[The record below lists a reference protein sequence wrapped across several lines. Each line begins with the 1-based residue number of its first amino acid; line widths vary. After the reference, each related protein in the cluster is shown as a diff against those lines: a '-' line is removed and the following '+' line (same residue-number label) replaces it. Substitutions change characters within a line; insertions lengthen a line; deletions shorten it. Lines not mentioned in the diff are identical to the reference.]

1 MCAGAITHTQSS
13 SAPAFEVAS
22 VKSNV
27 LRQGIRWNRFPGDR
41 FEATNVPL
49 RDVILIAYGDPG
61 QVLPD
66 VQVSGGPKWID
77 EDRFD
82 VIAKVGAATPPSVAQ
97 KQLML
102 RTLLAQ
108 RFTLTVHHET
118 RTLPI
123 FELIRTRKDGGLG
136 PHLRQATVDC
146 EPLLASQPEKRD
158 RCILYALPSG
168 MLMLRGQTMGAFANA
183 LTQLLNRTVV
193 DRTGLSGG
201 FDADAQFDPKALP
214 GMLQLRP
221 DELPPSD
228 AASLDTMLK
237 EQLGLKL
244 ESKRG
249 PVRVLVIDRVEHPTE
264 N

>member
-1 MCAGAITHTQSS
+1 M
-13 SAPAFEVAS
+13 
-22 VKSNV
+22 
-27 LRQGIRWNRFPGDR
+27 
-41 FEATNVPL
+41 
-49 RDVILIAYGDPG
+49 
-61 QVLPD
+61 
-66 VQVSGGPKWID
+66 SGGPKWID

-82 VIAKVGAATPPSVAQ
+82 VIAKVGAATQSSVAQ

-108 RFTLTVHHET
+108 RFKLAVHHET
-118 RTLPI
+118 KTLPI
-123 FELIRTRKDGGLG
+123 LELVRARKDGAIG
-136 PHLRQATVDC
+136 PQLHRANVDC
-146 EPLLASQPEKRD
+146 EPLLASSPEKRE

-168 MLMLRGQTMGAFANA
+168 TLMLRGQTMRSFANA
-183 LTQLLNRTVV
+183 LTRLLNRMVV

-201 FDADAQFDPKALP
+201 FDADAEFDPRGLP

-221 DELPPSD
+221 EERPAND
-228 AASLDTMLK
+228 AASLETTLK

-249 PVRVLVIDRVEHPTE
+249 SVSVLIIDRVEHPPE

>member
-1 MCAGAITHTQSS
+1 M
-13 SAPAFEVAS
+13 
-22 VKSNV
+22 
-27 LRQGIRWNRFPGDR
+27 
-41 FEATNVPL
+41 
-49 RDVILIAYGDPG
+49 
-61 QVLPD
+61 
-66 VQVSGGPKWID
+66 SGGPRWID

-82 VIAKVGAATPPSVAQ
+82 VIAKVGADHPSTVAQ

-108 RFTLTVHHET
+108 RFKLAIHHET

-123 FELIRTRKDGGLG
+123 FELVRVRNDGTIG
-136 PHLRQATVDC
+136 PQLHHADVDC
-146 EPLLASQPEKRD
+146 EPFLASQPEKRE

-183 LTQLLNRTVV
+183 LTRLLNRTVV
-193 DRTGLSGG
+193 DRTGLTGG
-201 FDADAQFDPKALP
+201 FDADAQFDPKGLP
-214 GMLQLRP
+214 GMLQLGP
-221 DELPPSD
+221 EELPPNE
-228 AASLDTMLK
+228 AGSLDTILK

-249 PVRVLVIDRVEHPTE
+249 SVSVLIVDNVERPTE